1 MSVEEITY
9 KVKFQNNFA
18 IILFTAVH
26 LSQLKIRISIRK
38 SKTWRKFRIK
48 NNSSIPFISLSRRN
62 FVEGGKGGCSHY
74 LNFATLEVISYNARS
89 EEYKLCNTESR
100 YILLTLNCIDYNHA
114 ANDRNVNRN
123 SRMNVYKKQKSK
135 IGIAF
140 LP

>member
-1 MSVEEITY
+1 MLCTVFMFNEVQCFHSLLGWEDRAHENVVRLGLNNGPVWNMSVEEITF

-48 NNSSIPFISLSRRN
+48 NNSSIPFLSLSRRN

-74 LNFATLEVISYNARS
+74 LNFATLEVLSYNARS
-89 EEYKLCNTESR
+89 KEYK
-100 YILLTLNCIDYNHA
+100 
-114 ANDRNVNRN
+114 
-123 SRMNVYKKQKSK
+123 YK
-135 IGIAF
+135 
-140 LP
+140 L